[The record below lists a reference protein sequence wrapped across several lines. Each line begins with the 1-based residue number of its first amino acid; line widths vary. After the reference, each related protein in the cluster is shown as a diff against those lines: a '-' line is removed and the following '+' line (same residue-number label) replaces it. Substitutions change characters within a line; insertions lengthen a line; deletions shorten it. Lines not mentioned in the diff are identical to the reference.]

1 MSPEI
6 IYDPLTMVPQAA
18 WSRRELLTGRLP
30 AGPPAADHW
39 IRVHRRAMACRF
51 EITLSGEDARW
62 VPAARAALNG
72 IDRIEDELSVFR
84 DSSAICAVNRRAA
97 DAPVTI
103 GAEFFE
109 LLRQCAALHRD
120 TGGAFDVTSTPLSRC
135 WGFLQREGRL
145 PPSDAL
151 EAARANVGFDAV
163 ALDVDAHSV
172 RFARAGVELN
182 LGAIG
187 KGHALDR
194 VAIGMRASGVAH
206 ALLSAGRSSLLA
218 LGGQTHGWHVEV
230 VSPRVTGG
238 PLAHV
243 WLRDAAL
250 GTSGSG
256 EQFVIVDGRRYG
268 HVIDP
273 RSGRPADGV
282 LSASVVASSAAEADA
297 LSTAFFIGGAELA
310 RRYCDDHPN
319 ILAFVTPDAG
329 TERPLVFGHHP
340 GCSLRLQADSAG

>member
-1 MSPEI
+1 MI
-6 IYDPLTMVPQAA
+6 PQAA
-18 WSRRELLTGRLP
+18 WSRREFFAGRP
-30 AGPPAADHW
+30 SATTPAADHW

-51 EITLSGEDARW
+51 EITLAGEDARW
-62 VPAARAALNG
+62 VTAARAALNG
-72 IDRIEDELSVFR
+72 IDRIEGELSVFR
-84 DSSAICAVNRRAA
+84 DSSAISAVNRCAA
-97 DAPVTI
+97 EAPVTI
-103 GAEFFE
+103 GAEFFD

-145 PPSDAL
+145 PPLDAL
-151 EAARANVGFDAV
+151 EAARAKVGFDRV
-163 ALDVDAHSV
+163 ALDTAAHAV
-172 RFARAGVELN
+172 RFDRAGVELN

-218 LGGQTHGWHVEV
+218 VGGRDRGWHVEV
-230 VSPRVTGG
+230 VSPRVIGR
-238 PLAHV
+238 PLAHL

-256 EQFVIVDGRRYG
+256 EQFMMVDGTRYG

-282 LSASVVASSAAEADA
+282 LSASVVASSAAEADG
-297 LSTAFFIGGAELA
+297 LSTAFFIGGAGLA
-310 RRYCDDHPN
+310 RRYCDEHPD
-319 ILAFVTPDAG
+319 ILACVTPDDG
-329 TERPLVFGHHP
+329 TERPLVFGSHP
-340 GCSLRLQADSAG
+340 GCALSLAAEWAG